1 MKSLELVENDD
12 SLEKDLEGNELFK
25 RDVKNALCL
34 ITPYIPFVGI
44 ACGGIS
50 IGKHIMKKRSE
61 GTTSQKKN
69 E

>member
-25 RDVKNALCL
+25 RDVKNILCL
-34 ITPYIPFVGI
+34 ITPYIPFVGLV
-44 ACGGIS
+44 CGGVS
-50 IGKHIMKKRSE
+50 VGKHITKKRSE
-61 GTTSQKKN
+61 EPK